1 MAKSLQAQINELR
14 RTVERH
20 HQQHKNLKRKV
31 SQLTRRLRTLEPF
44 AYAEDRQAFVDLVEV
59 FLDITKES
67 QLEKE

>member
-44 AYAEDRQAFVDLVEV
+44 AYAEDRTLFYLFVQD
-59 FLDITKES
+59 FLREMKETS
-67 QLEKE
+67 KT